1 MQTLYIALISDY
13 SASTNVSRSAVSSS
27 HYHLRNLFS
36 FELQS
41 WYREMSRLKD
51 KLESLQRCQRYK
63 Y

>member
-1 MQTLYIALISDY
+1 MVKMQTLYIALISDY

-51 KLESLQRCQRYK
+51 
-63 Y
+63 